1 MNTGEY
7 TVPPPKSYSP
17 LGLVPKY
24 VVSRLRRA
32 SAPHF
37 TACRGLVQAKF
48 SCPLNKFPT
57 AEHTDPAALLYA
69 SYRPSLN
76 LRAGSVWFGVTNE
89 GVVRVKLNDVDQR
102 KRGAGGRVE
111 VM

>member
-1 MNTGEY
+1 MNRGEY

-17 LGLVPKY
+17 FGLVPKY

-37 TACRGLVQAKF
+37 TACRWLVHAKF
-48 SCPLNKFPT
+48 SCPWNKFPNADIT
-57 AEHTDPAALLYA
+57 EPAALLNA

-76 LRAGSVWFGVTNE
+76 LRAGSVWFEVTNE
-89 GVVRVKLNDVDQR
+89 CVVRAKLSEVDQR
-102 KRGAGGRVE
+102 KRGEAVRV
-111 VM
+111 